1 MPTDMIDS
9 DVGSGTETG
18 FGRLL
23 ESLRWWGAVIAVVG
37 GVMSILAMLG
47 TILWLNA
54 VLHAGHAERMEK
66 LASIQRSL
74 KESQPIPKESHVAV
88 LENRTGIKE
97 SQPIPKESHVAVLE
111 NRTGIKESQPIPK
124 ESHVAVLENRTGIL
138 VNEAGIRAIK
148 SGAEPSNADIQA
160 NRIGIAEN
168 RGTLAFVL
176 KTGKA
181 NEDSLVL
188 ILGEIGFLKMIQE
201 DFGRQ
206 QRLLQARQ
214 VEFSGKFDE
223 FEARLAALAKTRAR
237 DAAETRSAAARMG
250 DVEALVVDLDGRVKR
265 LEDLIL
271 VSEDGAA
278 APSGGE

>member
-37 GVMSILAMLG
+37 GVTSILAMLG

-54 VLHAGHAERMEK
+54 VLHAGHAESMEK

-74 KESQPIPKESHVAV
+74 KESQPIPKESHVA
-88 LENRTGIKE
+88 I
-97 SQPIPKESHVAVLE
+97 S
-111 NRTGIKESQPIPK
+111 
-124 ESHVAVLENRTGIL
+124 ENRTGIL

-148 SGAEPSNADIQA
+148 SGAESSNADIQA

-250 DVEALVVDLDGRVKR
+250 DVEARVVDLGGRVKR

>member
-9 DVGSGTETG
+9 DVGSGAETG

-54 VLHAGHAERMEK
+54 VLQAGRAESMEK
-66 LASIQRSL
+66 LASIERGLKESQPIPKESQPIPKESQPIP
-74 KESQPIPKESHVAV
+74 KESQPIPKESHVAI
-88 LENRTGIKE
+88 LENRT
-97 SQPIPKESHVAVLE
+97 A
-111 NRTGIKESQPIPK
+111 
-124 ESHVAVLENRTGIL
+124 IL

-148 SGAEPSNADIQA
+148 SGAESSNAAIQA
-160 NRIGIAEN
+160 NSIGIAEN

-176 KTGKA
+176 KTGKKD
-181 NEDSLVL
+181 EDSLVL

-214 VEFSGKFDE
+214 VEFSGKLEE
-223 FEARLAALAKTRAR
+223 FGGWLVALAESQAR
-237 DAAETRSAAARMG
+237 DTAHTRDTTAAKIG
-250 DVEALVVDLDGRVKR
+250 DVETFVVDLDGRVKR
-265 LEDLIL
+265 LEDLVL
-271 VSEDGAA
+271 VSDDGAA

>member
-74 KESQPIPKESHVAV
+74 
-88 LENRTGIKE
+88 
-97 SQPIPKESHVAVLE
+97 
-111 NRTGIKESQPIPK
+111 KESQPIPK

-214 VEFSGKFDE
+214 VEFSGKLEKFGGW
-223 FEARLAALAKTRAR
+223 LVALAESQAR
-237 DAAETRSAAARMG
+237 DTAHTRDTTAAKIG
-250 DVEALVVDLDGRVKR
+250 DVETFVVDLDGRVKR